1 MVAGDVTII
10 GPYGT
15 TAAGVALADTALTA
29 LTHTDSASDT
39 IEIIQMSDSNDLPE
53 SVGFEVKIP
62 KGTNALDVLYETPH
76 VDLGVQIVKN
86 LNKALLQGNLIS
98 CLV

>member
-1 MVAGDVTII
+1 MAAGDVTII

-39 IEIIQMSDSNDLPE
+39 IEIIQMINNA
-53 SVGFEVKIP
+53 GFFI
-62 KGTNALDVLYETPH
+62 
-76 VDLGVQIVKN
+76 
-86 LNKALLQGNLIS
+86 LNVEGA
-98 CLV
+98 